1 MIKICDVV
9 DGLTLM
15 VTFPLVILRML
26 KPTVGIM
33 SSLNWPDC
41 GTRERFTQDVMS
53 LKSDSSVRTR
63 SQAAGADV
71 IYSPKRLDLCADD
84 LPECVCVSNTWK
96 CWLDRCQM
104 LIGWETGSADQ
115 HFFWLTAVK
124 SIWLLW
130 GLIWYSI
137 NWFKQCIWYKASD
150 PIHCVWWCVSAKWID
165 MQYDTL
171 CPIVP
176 YLILWC
182 WIRHIVSDLMH
193 KMYPIIQ
200 YLIKTFSLML

>member
-1 MIKICDVV
+1 MFCHVIIGCD

-41 GTRERFTQDVMS
+41 GARERFTQDVMS

-71 IYSPKRLDLCADD
+71 IYSPKRLNLCADD
-84 LPECVCVSNTWK
+84 LLESVCVSNTWK
-96 CWLDRCQM
+96 CWLDRM
-104 LIGWETGSADQ
+104 PDADWLRNWDSWSTLFLIDSCEV
-115 HFFWLTAVK
+115 HLIAVRSCPD
-124 SIWLLW
+124 SIVLMRFNL
-130 GLIWYSI
+130 
-137 NWFKQCIWYKASD
+137 
-150 PIHCVWWCVSAKWID
+150 IHCFKSVDTVSDTKCLIQYIVSDDLCQPNED

-171 CPIVP
+171 CLIVP
-176 YLILWC
+176 YLI
-182 WIRHIVSDLMH
+182 
-193 KMYPIIQ
+193 
-200 YLIKTFSLML
+200 

>member
-84 LPECVCVSNTWK
+84 LPECVCVSQTRENADWTDAR
-96 CWLDRCQM
+96 CWLVEKLGQ
-104 LIGWETGSADQ
+104 LINT
-115 HFFWLTAVK
+115 FFDWQL
-124 SIWLLW
+124 
-130 GLIWYSI
+130 
-137 NWFKQCIWYKASD
+137 
-150 PIHCVWWCVSAKWID
+150 
-165 MQYDTL
+165 
-171 CPIVP
+171 
-176 YLILWC
+176 
-182 WIRHIVSDLMH
+182 
-193 KMYPIIQ
+193 
-200 YLIKTFSLML
+200 